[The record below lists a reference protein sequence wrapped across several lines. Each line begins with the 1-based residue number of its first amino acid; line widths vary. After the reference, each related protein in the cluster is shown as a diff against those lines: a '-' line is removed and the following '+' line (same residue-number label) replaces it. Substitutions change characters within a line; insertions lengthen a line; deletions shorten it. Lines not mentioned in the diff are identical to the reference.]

1 MGYPGIFVL
10 MVLEIPIPIIQSEIV
25 MTFAGFTASRGE
37 LNPFAALIAG
47 VAGSQTGSVALYSAS
62 TRFSEARVNAFLE
75 KWGGWLGFDGDDL
88 ERAQDFFRRHDHW
101 AVLIGRLLPGLR
113 AFIAI
118 PAGIQKMA
126 FWKFFGLN
134 LLGTTFWVS
143 VLVWLGSVLGENY
156 GAVDQYSSYVT
167 SAMLGVLGAWILYR
181 VVVLTK
187 QHFASTDDAA
197 T

>member
-1 MGYPGIFVL
+1 M
-10 MVLEIPIPIIQSEIV
+10 
-25 MTFAGFTASRGE
+25 
-37 LNPFAALIAG
+37 
-47 VAGSQTGSVALYSAS
+47 
-62 TRFSEARVNAFLE
+62 
-75 KWGGWLGFDGDDL
+75 
-88 ERAQDFFRRHDHW
+88 
-101 AVLIGRLLPGLR
+101 
-113 AFIAI
+113 
-118 PAGIQKMA
+118 
-126 FWKFFGLN
+126 
-134 LLGTTFWVS
+134 S